1 MAGDVLQGVSSFITM
16 IALCNRWYDS
26 RGGAML
32 KPKQDQVAN
41 EFYQAA
47 FADGEVDAKS
57 KILIGTA
64 VSMTLG
70 CYP

>member
-1 MAGDVLQGVSSFITM
+1 
-16 IALCNRWYDS
+16 
-26 RGGAML
+26 ML
-32 KPKQDQVAN
+32 KPTQDQLAN

-47 FADGEVDAKS
+47 FTDGEVDAKT

>member
-1 MAGDVLQGVSSFITM
+1 MLQVEEQPEGGV
-16 IALCNRWYDS
+16 
-26 RGGAML
+26 ML
-32 KPKQDQVAN
+32 KPTQDQLAN

-47 FADGEVDAKS
+47 FADGEVDAKV

>member
-1 MAGDVLQGVSSFITM
+1 
-16 IALCNRWYDS
+16 
-26 RGGAML
+26 ML
-32 KPKQDQVAN
+32 KPTQDQLAN
-41 EFYQAA
+41 EFYQTA
-47 FADGEVDAKS
+47 FAGGEVDATT